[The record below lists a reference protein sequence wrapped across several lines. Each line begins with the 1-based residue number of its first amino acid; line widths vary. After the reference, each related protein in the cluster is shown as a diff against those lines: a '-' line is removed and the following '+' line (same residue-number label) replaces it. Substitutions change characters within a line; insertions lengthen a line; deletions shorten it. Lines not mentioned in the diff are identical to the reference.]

1 MWRVLPTQRL
11 AYATNQS
18 VLSYYIMHYYLLI
31 GLLSVLT
38 SLDPILLRAATLPP
52 FGNNCT
58 RHAVQIHPI
67 LPSSLLPPPFSFLH
81 FEKNNSTLPSAL
93 SSLFLS
99 FADRFSSCD
108 GVFFFFAKV
117 GRKSSKEILMEKE
130 EGKSSFVY
138 PNISSNNKCLS
149 KLIHGY
155 KIESPFSFF
164 FVFENK

>member
-67 LPSSLLPPPFSFLH
+67 SFFLPPFSFLLR
-81 FEKNNSTLPSAL
+81 FEKNNLTLLPRPP
-93 SSLFLS
+93 
-99 FADRFSSCD
+99 FATES
-108 GVFFFFAKV
+108 FFFKSFSKV
-117 GRKSSKEILMEKE
+117 GKKLSKEILMEKE
-130 EGKSSFVY
+130 EGKSFG
-138 PNISSNNKCLS
+138 LS
-149 KLIHGY
+149 HQTTTSI
-155 KIESPFSFF
+155 
-164 FVFENK
+164 

>member
-58 RHAVQIHPI
+58 RHVQIHPI
-67 LPSSLLPPPFSFLH
+67 PILLPPFSFLR
-81 FEKNNSTLPSAL
+81 FEKYNLTLPPPL
-93 SSLFLS
+93 SLFSFS
-99 FADRFSSCD
+99 FADRPPTNL
-108 GVFFFFAKV
+108 FFFTKV
-117 GRKSSKEILMEKE
+117 KSWRKLSKEILMEKE
-130 EGKSSFVY
+130 EGKSSQAFDY
-138 PNISSNNKCLS
+138 PNVSSNNKCLS
-149 KLIHGY
+149 KLNHGY
-155 KIESPFSFF
+155 KIESPFFLF
-164 FVFENK
+164 LFLCLRE

>member
-67 LPSSLLPPPFSFLH
+67 PILLPPFSFLR
-81 FEKNNSTLPSAL
+81 FEKYNLTLPL
-93 SSLFLS
+93 SLSFLS
-99 FADRFSSCD
+99 LSWI
-108 GVFFFFAKV
+108 VLLWIFFLQTLKV
-117 GRKSSKEILMEKE
+117 EENYRRKYYNWKRRRKKFRGFRLSERLIEQQVSK
-130 EGKSSFVY
+130 
-138 PNISSNNKCLS
+138 
-149 KLIHGY
+149 
-155 KIESPFSFF
+155 
-164 FVFENK
+164 

>member
-67 LPSSLLPPPFSFLH
+67 SFLLPPFSFPLR
-81 FEKNNSTLPSAL
+81 FEKNNLTLLPRMRSFLAL
-93 SSLFLS
+93 LSRRSLF
-99 FADRFSSCD
+99 FQK
-108 GVFFFFAKV
+108 FFKS
-117 GRKSSKEILMEKE
+117 RKKIIQGNIN
-130 EGKSSFVY
+130 GKRRRKKLWI
-138 PNISSNNKCLS
+138 ISSNNKYLR
-149 KLIHGY
+149 KPIHGY
-155 KIESPFSFF
+155 KIESPFFPFF
-164 FVFENK
+164 LLCLRE

>member
-67 LPSSLLPPPFSFLH
+67 PILLPPFSFLR
-81 FEKNNSTLPSAL
+81 FEKYNLTLPPPL
-93 SSLFLS
+93 SLFSFS
-99 FADRFSSCD
+99 FADRPPTNL
-108 GVFFFFAKV
+108 FFFTKV
-117 GRKSSKEILMEKE
+117 KSWRKLSKEILMEKE
-130 EGKSSFVY
+130 EGKSSQAFDY
-138 PNISSNNKCLS
+138 PNVSSNNKCLS
-149 KLIHGY
+149 KLNHGY
-155 KIESPFSFF
+155 KIESPFFLF
-164 FVFENK
+164 LFLCLRE

>member
-67 LPSSLLPPPFSFLH
+67 SFLLPPFSFLLR
-81 FEKNNSTLPSAL
+81 FEKNNLTLLPRMRSFLAL
-93 SSLFLS
+93 LSRRSLFFFKS
-99 FADRFSSCD
+99 FS
-108 GVFFFFAKV
+108 KV
-117 GRKSSKEILMEKE
+117 GKKLFKEILMEKE
-130 EGKSSFVY
+130 EGKSFG
-138 PNISSNNKCLS
+138 LS
-149 KLIHGY
+149 HQTTTSI
-155 KIESPFSFF
+155 
-164 FVFENK
+164 

>member
-67 LPSSLLPPPFSFLH
+67 PILLPPFSFLR
-81 FEKNNSTLPSAL
+81 FEKYNLTLPL
-93 SSLFLS
+93 SLSFLS
-99 FADRFSSCD
+99 LSWI
-108 GVFFFFAKV
+108 VLLWIFFLQTLKV
-117 GRKSSKEILMEKE
+117 EENYRRKYYNWKRRRKKFPGFRLSERLIEQQVSK
-130 EGKSSFVY
+130 
-138 PNISSNNKCLS
+138 
-149 KLIHGY
+149 
-155 KIESPFSFF
+155 
-164 FVFENK
+164 

>member
-67 LPSSLLPPPFSFLH
+67 PILLPPFSFLR
-81 FEKNNSTLPSAL
+81 FEKYNLTLPL
-93 SSLFLS
+93 SLSFLS
-99 FADRFSSCD
+99 LSWI
-108 GVFFFFAKV
+108 VLLWIFFLQTLKV
-117 GRKSSKEILMEKE
+117 EENYRRKYYNGKRRRKKFPGFRLSERLIEQQVSK
-130 EGKSSFVY
+130 
-138 PNISSNNKCLS
+138 
-149 KLIHGY
+149 
-155 KIESPFSFF
+155 
-164 FVFENK
+164 